1 MSKINTKN
9 RTNKS
14 PRKLTPE
21 LVRML
26 RGVHGLG
33 PMIERAGGPNRA
45 FTSRILSGRRVPSQR
60 WLAALDR
67 VLEQIGVRTKREM
80 VRLAQI
86 DMGASPDVR

>member
-1 MSKINTKN
+1 MKKINTKA
-9 RTNKS
+9 RANKS

-33 PMIERAGGPNRA
+33 PRIERAGGPNRA

-67 VLEQIGVRTKREM
+67 VLEQIGVSTKREM

-86 DMGASPDVR
+86 DLSVSRDTR